1 MRQASPLRQ
10 IREALAGRLVLLDAP
25 VRDAEEAFRAAV
37 DRCVS
42 EGAIPEARREQ
53 VARELIAR
61 EQQASTALEHGVAVP
76 HAFVEGLERRIL
88 VFVRPATPFDMG
100 APDDSQAR
108 FLFILIGP
116 PEQAAE
122 HLAQLTAIARL
133 MSDDTAR
140 FDLGQARSSDELAA
154 AVERFGARTS
164 PEARKAPEL
173 SPGLVYTGKLGGGLL
188 GDIRRRWASYRSD
201 FVDGLHPKTVS
212 STLFLF
218 FACLAP
224 SVTFGGLMH
233 EGTGGLIGATEMLVA
248 TALCG
253 VVQALF
259 GGQPLIILGGTGPL
273 LVLTGVLYSLCGRL
287 GLQAHF
293 LATYAWVGLWTSVFC
308 VALALLEAAALIRYF
323 TRFTDEIFAALIS
336 LIFIVEAGYQIFDY
350 VRDAHATQIS
360 HDVGFLSLI
369 LASGTFILA
378 MNLSRMRSSRYLRP
392 IGREL
397 LSDFGPTI
405 AVGLMMLFAHI
416 FSAVRPEPLAVPSAF
431 GTTTGRPWLVDI
443 LAAPRWIWFASAGP
457 ALVVTVLVYMDQNIT
472 ARIVNS
478 PDNRLR
484 KGEAYHL
491 DTAVVGVLIGVC
503 SMLGLPWL
511 VAATVRSLNHVRSL
525 ATSEDATQA
534 GGETRSRI
542 VHVRETRLTGLLIH
556 LMIGASLLFLPY
568 LQQVPRPVLY
578 GLFLYMGVVSIAGNQ
593 FFERVMLWVMDPA
606 LYPRTHYI
614 RLVPLR
620 VVHAFTAL
628 QVACLVILWVVKMS
642 VAGILFPLF
651 IALLVPVRV
660 AANRLFRPGHLEA
673 LDAESVPKEEETE
686 WV

>member
-1 MRQASPLRQ
+1 
-10 IREALAGRLVLLDAP
+10 
-25 VRDAEEAFRAAV
+25 
-37 DRCVS
+37 
-42 EGAIPEARREQ
+42 
-53 VARELIAR
+53 
-61 EQQASTALEHGVAVP
+61 
-76 HAFVEGLERRIL
+76 
-88 VFVRPATPFDMG
+88 
-100 APDDSQAR
+100 
-108 FLFILIGP
+108 
-116 PEQAAE
+116 
-122 HLAQLTAIARL
+122 
-133 MSDDTAR
+133 
-140 FDLGQARSSDELAA
+140 
-154 AVERFGARTS
+154 
-164 PEARKAPEL
+164 
-173 SPGLVYTGKLGGGLL
+173 
-188 GDIRRRWASYRSD
+188 
-201 FVDGLHPKTVS
+201 
-212 STLFLF
+212 
-218 FACLAP
+218 
-224 SVTFGGLMH
+224 
-233 EGTGGLIGATEMLVA
+233 
-248 TALCG
+248 
-253 VVQALF
+253 
-259 GGQPLIILGGTGPL
+259 
-273 LVLTGVLYSLCGRL
+273 
-287 GLQAHF
+287 
-293 LATYAWVGLWTSVFC
+293 
-308 VALALLEAAALIRYF
+308 
-323 TRFTDEIFAALIS
+323 
-336 LIFIVEAGYQIFDY
+336 
-350 VRDAHATQIS
+350 
-360 HDVGFLSLI
+360 
-369 LASGTFILA
+369 
-378 MNLSRMRSSRYLRP
+378 
-392 IGREL
+392 
-397 LSDFGPTI
+397 
-405 AVGLMMLFAHI
+405 MLFAHI

-457 ALVVTVLVYMDQNIT
+457 AVVVTVLVYMDQNIT

-491 DTAVVGVLIGVC
+491 DTAIVGVLIGVC

-525 ATSEDATQA
+525 ATSEDSAQA
-534 GGETRSRI
+534 GGETRSQI

-660 AANRLFRPGHLEA
+660 AANRLFRPEHLEA